1 MAWIRQL
8 PPNKD
13 GVRLWAATVRT
24 PAGRITESHRLKGR
38 VEHWA
43 AGIEDDV
50 RRGDFIDPRL
60 AEVEVG
66 EWHARCRDARHLEQA
81 SRRRDESHWRC
92 HVEPRWGKT
101 QLGAILKP
109 DVSAWVV
116 EMKKAGVGAA
126 TIEGAVGV
134 LRALLEQAIDARILR
149 AGNPAARVK
158 KPKRDAHVDRV
169 LDADEEKRLLEALDA
184 VAAGRVDARLF
195 VELIADTG
203 LRWEE
208 AAAIPP
214 ELVDTKRQRIHIA
227 WVMERDGTARPYA
240 KSQAGNRMVT
250 YGDALSQHMTAAK
263 LAGRAVPGVFPKGG
277 PTRLVFTSL
286 RGDQLRYSGW
296 HRSVWTPAIRGLPE
310 RQKVKGHAYRPAIP
324 GAELGDP
331 QPTPHD
337 LRHTYG
343 TRLADEG
350 VPVHDI
356 MALMGH
362 EDIRSAQRYLHAR
375 EERFERARQAMKR
388 ARGM

>member
-1 MAWIRQL
+1 MPWTRQL

-13 GVRLWAATVRT
+13 GVRLWASTVRT
-24 PAGRITESHRLKGR
+24 PAGRRTRSHRLKGR

-43 AGIEDDV
+43 RELEDDI

-60 AEVEVG
+60 AETEVG
-66 EWHARCRDARHLEQA
+66 QWWDRCKGGRHLEQA

-92 HVEPRWGKT
+92 HVEPRWGAT
-101 QLGAILKP
+101 PLGSILKP

-116 EMKKAGVGAA
+116 DMTKAGVGAA

-149 AGNPAARVK
+149 SGNPARGVK
-158 KPKRDAHVDRV
+158 KPKRDAHVDRI
-169 LDADEEKRLLEALDA
+169 LDAEEEKRLLDTLD
-184 VAAGRVDARLF
+184 VMFPDRLDARLF
-195 VELIADTG
+195 IELIADAG

-208 AAAIPP
+208 AAVIPP
-214 ELVDTKRQRIHIA
+214 EMVDTKRQRIHIA

-240 KSQAGNRMVT
+240 KSKAGNRPVT
-250 YGDALSQHMTAAK
+250 YSDALAPRLTQAK
-263 LAGRAVPGVFPKGG
+263 LAARTVPGVFPKDG
-277 PTRLVFTSL
+277 PTRLLFTAE
-286 RGDQLRYSGW
+286 RGERMRYSRW
-296 HRSVWTPAIRGLPE
+296 HRSVWLPALRGLPE
-310 RQKVKGHAYRPAIP
+310 RARVRGHAFRPAIP
-324 GAELGDP
+324 GAELDDP

-350 VPVHDI
+350 VPIHDI

-362 EDIRSAQRYLHAR
+362 DDIRSAQRYLHAG
-375 EERFERARQAMKR
+375 EERFERARSALKR
-388 ARGM
+388 ARGL